1 MLRKSPYIQEN
12 FEQFFTKEWD
22 RSNSLLNS
30 QESIT
35 QALNFMQNLRLD
47 HFENSPAKGCLKDM
61 IEDNISGDISRNFNQ
76 SQQMKQSTGAMIDI
90 SSQIN
95 KSTRMAENM
104 NNTFNNQNNK
114 RSINYSA
121 FDQTSSLLLQG
132 NYDLFAQKK
141 PFVDSNN
148 NIMKQILEN
157 DSHTCSS
164 PQFCS
169 YCKLHF
175 DQVLLLK
182 RQQESSN
189 CKENSN
195 FQSKK
200 YEQKNKLDSFFI
212 RKQKNPPQTSQAVH
226 SQQQNFSN
234 MMNQSASNQVQQT
247 LYKFSTNNLGNKE
260 FNLNNI
266 PANNF
271 TLNNNFSIQ
280 PIEQNSEKL
289 FQKCNECNRLVCF
302 KCCKQCS
309 KCESIVCPLP
319 LCTTVIYEQY
329 EDVILCSKCVSA
341 S

>member
-12 FEQFFTKEWD
+12 FDSFFTKEWD

-61 IEDNISGDISRNFNQ
+61 IEDHRSADISRNFNQ
-76 SQQMKQSTGAMIDI
+76 SQQMKQSTGAMVDI

-104 NNTFNNQNNK
+104 NPFTNQNNK

-132 NYDLFAQKK
+132 NNDLFAQKK
-141 PFVDSNN
+141 PFIDNN

-157 DSHTCSS
+157 DSHMYSS

-195 FQSKK
+195 FQNKK
-200 YEQKNKLDSFFI
+200 SEQKNKLDSFFI
-212 RKQKNPPQTSQAVH
+212 KKQKNPTQTPQALNL
-226 SQQQNFSN
+226 QQQSFSN
-234 MMNQSASNQVQQT
+234 MMSQSSSNQVQQT
-247 LYKFSTNNLGNKE
+247 LYKFSTNHQQSKD

-271 TLNNNFSIQ
+271 THNNNFNIQ

-309 KCESIVCPLP
+309 KCENIVCPLP
-319 LCTTVIYEQY
+319 FCTTVIYEQY
-329 EDVILCSKCVSA
+329 DDVILCSKCVNVS
-341 S
+341 